1 MIPDQPS
8 EAEAKAILLD
18 TDPVLG
24 SYQQFRFS
32 AAGLSVAD
40 WRSMFAA
47 AKRVA
52 QRERFIQ
59 VRLALAAATGQFY
72 AGMKLR

>member
-1 MIPDQPS
+1 MIPDQPT
-8 EAEAKAILLD
+8 EAEAKAIILD

-24 SYQQFRFS
+24 SYHQFRFS

-40 WRSMFAA
+40 WRRMFAA
-47 AKRVA
+47 AKHVA
-52 QRERFIQ
+52 QRERYIQ
-59 VRLALAAATGQFY
+59 VRLALAAGTGQFY